1 MELRDEDIRHIAR
14 LARLRLTAEELEPV
28 RQDLNRVL
36 DYVAQL
42 QQLELAEVPPTRHAV
57 DLLMSLRPDEVE
69 PSLPPDAALANGPV
83 VLEQMF
89 VVPRIMEEGGEPA

>member
-57 DLLMSLRPDEVE
+57 DLMMPLRPDQVE